1 MADNKDSVVTTMPNA
16 KLQAVT
22 DRVVREMQ
30 LAAEKVACHHAE
42 PAKYPMPTAK
52 SAVEQLFAARFA
64 TLPDGQ
70 RKKAADKAVTEL
82 KSPARAGRLGDLSK
96 VDLRSPA
103 SVEAQV
109 KALPF
114 PDKLKFPA
122 DELRK
127 LPGASLTG
135 PQETA
140 AQSGAQAGAQAV
152 SQLRQL
158 ELRIHQI
165 KCLDETSEIGKD
177 EIHLGAT
184 TIDESGDTKKVSAFK
199 VRSFN
204 TGDVQT
210 YTPPKRLTFFSLTES
225 TVTFPKSYFV
235 TLVVAEV
242 DWGGL
247 ADFLNGLLDKVK
259 AKVAAA
265 VAAAIGGAIGS
276 PGGPV
281 GIAIGIAVGYAVTQI
296 FDFLKGLWGDE
307 VFKPVTVS
315 TVIPSL
321 TSRWAGQDNS
331 SDRSVEFAGHGGRYR
346 LTYDWRMF
354 N

>member
-1 MADNKDSVVTTMPNA
+1 MADNKDSVVTTLSNA
-16 KLQAVT
+16 KLKAVV
-22 DRVVREMQ
+22 DRVVREME
-30 LAAEKVACHHAE
+30 LAAEKVACHHGD
-42 PAKYPMPTAK
+42 PAKYPLPTAK
-52 SAVEQLFAARFA
+52 SAVEQLFAARFKS
-64 TLPDGQ
+64 LPEGQ
-70 RKKAADKAVTEL
+70 RKKAADKAAAEL
-82 KSPARAGRLGDLSK
+82 KSPKRAGRLGDLAK

-109 KALPF
+109 RALPF

-127 LPGASLTG
+127 MPGTSLT
-135 PQETA
+135 EA
-140 AQSGAQAGAQAV
+140 AEEVQAEAVAQAV
-152 SQLRQL
+152 AQLKLL
-158 ELRIHQI
+158 ELRIHSV

-177 EIHLGAT
+177 EIHLGGT
-184 TIDESGDTKKVSAFK
+184 SIDESGDTKKISSFK

-210 YTPPKRLTFFSLTES
+210 YTPPKRFTFFSLTES

-235 TLVVAEV
+235 TLVLAEV

-259 AKVAAA
+259 SKVTAA

-307 VFKPVTVS
+307 VFKPITVS

-346 LTYDWRMF
+346 LTYDWRMY

>member
-1 MADNKDSVVTTMPNA
+1 MAENVRNTDSVVGALSNA
-16 KLQAVT
+16 KLKAVT
-22 DRVVREMQ
+22 DRVVREMR

-42 PAKYPMPTAK
+42 PAKYPMPAAK
-52 SAVEQLFAARFA
+52 SAPEQLFAARFRS
-64 TLPDGQ
+64 LPEGQ
-70 RKKAADKAVTEL
+70 RKKAADKVTAAL
-82 KSPARAGRLGDLSK
+82 KKPGRAAGLGDLAK

-114 PDKLKFPA
+114 PSGLKFPA
-122 DELRK
+122 DELRRI
-127 LPGASLTG
+127 PGTSAVTDG
-135 PQETA
+135 EPA
-140 AQSGAQAGAQAV
+140 AAAQAV
-152 SQLRQL
+152 TALRNL
-158 ELRIHQI
+158 ELRIHQVR
-165 KCLDETSEIGKD
+165 CLDETSEIGKD
-177 EIHLGAT
+177 EIHLGGT
-184 TIDESGDTKKVSAFK
+184 SIDESGDTKKVSSFK
-199 VRSFN
+199 VRSFH

-210 YTPPKRLTFFSLTES
+210 YAPPKRFTFFSLTET

-235 TLVVAEV
+235 TLVLAEV

-247 ADFLNGLLDKVK
+247 ADFLDALLDKVK

-265 VAAAIGGAIGS
+265 VAAAIGGALGS

-296 FDFLKGLWGDE
+296 FEFLKSLWGDE

-331 SDRSVEFAGHGGRYR
+331 AERSVEYAGYGGRYR
-346 LTYDWRMF
+346 LTYDWRMYA
-354 N
+354 

>member
-1 MADNKDSVVTTMPNA
+1 MADNKDSVVTTLPNA
-16 KLQAVT
+16 KIKAVT

-42 PAKYPMPTAK
+42 PTKYPMPTAK
-52 SAVEQLFAARFA
+52 SAVEQLFAARFKS
-64 TLPDGQ
+64 LPEGQ
-70 RKKAADKAVTEL
+70 RKKAADKVAAEL
-82 KSPARAGRLGDLSK
+82 KSPARAGRLGDLAK

-103 SVEAQV
+103 SVESQV

-122 DELRK
+122 DELRRM
-127 LPGASLTG
+127 PGTSLTG
-135 PQETA
+135 AEETA
-140 AQSGAQAGAQAV
+140 AQTGAQAV
-152 SQLRQL
+152 AELRQL
-158 ELRIHQI
+158 ELRIHKVQ
-165 KCLDETSEIGKD
+165 CLDETSELGKD
-177 EIHLGAT
+177 EIHLGGT
-184 TIDESGDTKKVSAFK
+184 SIDESGDTKKVSAFK

-210 YTPPKRLTFFSLTES
+210 YTPPKRFTFFSLTES

-235 TLVVAEV
+235 TLVLAEV

-247 ADFLNGLLDKVK
+247 ADFLNGLLEKVK
-259 AKVAAA
+259 AKVVAA

-296 FDFLKGLWGDE
+296 FEFLKNLWGDE
-307 VFKPVTVS
+307 VFKPITVS

-331 SDRSVEFAGHGGRYR
+331 SDRSVEYAGHGGRYR
-346 LTYDWRMF
+346 LTYDWRMYS
-354 N
+354 

>member
-1 MADNKDSVVTTMPNA
+1 MADNKESVVTKLPSA

-52 SAVEQLFAARFA
+52 SAPEQLFAKRFKS
-64 TLPDGQ
+64 LSEGQ
-70 RKKAADKAVTEL
+70 RKKAADKVAAEL
-82 KSPARAGRLGDLSK
+82 KSPTRAARFGDLAK

-114 PDKLKFPA
+114 PEKLKFPA

-127 LPGASLTG
+127 MPGTSLTEAE
-135 PQETA
+135 QAVT
-140 AQSGAQAGAQAV
+140 QAGAQAV
-152 SQLRQL
+152 ASLKQL
-158 ELRIHQI
+158 ELRIHKVQ
-165 KCLDETSEIGKD
+165 CLDETSELGKD
-177 EIHLGAT
+177 EIHLGGT
-184 TIDESGDTKKVSAFK
+184 SIDESGDTKKISSFK

-210 YTPPKRLTFFSLTES
+210 YAPPKRFTFFSLTES

-235 TLVVAEV
+235 TLVLAEV

-247 ADFLNGLLDKVK
+247 ADFLNELLDKVK
-259 AKVAAA
+259 SKVTAA
-265 VAAAIGGAIGS
+265 VVAAIGGAIGS

-307 VFKPVTVS
+307 VFKPITVS

-331 SDRSVEFAGHGGRYR
+331 TDRSVEYSGYGGRYR
-346 LTYDWRMF
+346 VTYDWRMYS
-354 N
+354 